1 MPLLIQ
7 ELSMIHKPNIK
18 IRILLAVIPG
28 VNHLIDARFNDGIS
42 LLVSSTSLASI
53 FYLKQQKI
61 MDCVYAQTIS
71 QWSAAILFFLLC
83 IFAWIYSIIYA
94 LKSEHHKAKPPNNR
108 GAFQY
113 AFKRFSANKLA
124 MYAAYMLLILF
135 IVAFLA
141 PILAPYDPHII
152 KDVVITRYQQP
163 SIDHLFGT
171 DALGRDLFSRALYGA
186 RISLSIGVLSVLISM
201 SLGTIYGA
209 IAGFSG
215 GIIDN
220 ILMRFVDV
228 IMAFPIFF
236 LMLLLVGVFDAG
248 IMMLILILG
257 FTSWPG
263 TARYIRGEI
272 LSLKERGFIES
283 ARAIGLPARLIIWRH
298 LIPNALSP
306 VLVSAALMIGGM
318 ITTEAGLSFLGIGIQ
333 PPIPSWGNMISAG
346 QDAVFS
352 GWWIAFFPGLL
363 LTITILC
370 LNLLADGLRDAL
382 DTKTLMR
389 KYI

>member
-1 MPLLIQ
+1 MKLRL
-7 ELSMIHKPNIK
+7 
-18 IRILLAVIPG
+18 LLAIFPG
-28 VNHLIDARFNDGIS
+28 VNHLKDASFNRGIS
-42 LLVSSTSLASI
+42 LAILSASLSLI
-53 FYLKQQKI
+53 FFTKWQKI
-61 MDCVYAQTIS
+61 IDCLYVDEIS
-71 QWSAAILFFLLC
+71 LWSASLLFFLLC
-83 IFAWIYSIIYA
+83 ILVWLYSFIYA
-94 LKSEHHKAKPPNNR
+94 LKSEPDKIKLLNNR

-124 MYAAYMLLILF
+124 IASAYILLILF
-135 IVAFLA
+135 LVAFLA

-152 KDVVITRYQQP
+152 KDVVNTRYQSP
-163 SIDHLFGT
+163 NLNHLFGT
-171 DALGRDLFSRALYGA
+171 DALGRDLFSRALFGA
-186 RISLSIGVLSVLISM
+186 RISLSIGVLSVIISM

-209 IAGFSG
+209 IAGFTG
-215 GIIDN
+215 GVIDN
-220 ILMRFVDV
+220 VLMRFVDV
-228 IMAFPIFF
+228 IMAFPVFF
-236 LMLLLVGVFDAG
+236 LMLLLVGIFDAG
-248 IMMLILILG
+248 ITMLVLILG

-283 ARAIGLPARLIIWRH
+283 AQAIGLPAHLIIWRH

-318 ITTEAGLSFLGIGIQ
+318 ITAEAGLSFLGIGIR

>member
-7 ELSMIHKPNIK
+7 EFHMTNKSDIK
-18 IRILLAVIPG
+18 LRLLLAVLPG
-28 VNHLIDARFNDGIS
+28 LNHLIDGKTKSGLKLLILSGS
-42 LLVSSTSLASI
+42 LIILSYLKWQIIIEFLFSNTLSSTSAS
-53 FYLKQQKI
+53 L
-61 MDCVYAQTIS
+61 VY
-71 QWSAAILFFLLC
+71 FLLS
-83 IFAWIYSIIYA
+83 FLVWIYSCIYA
-94 LKSEHHKAKPPNNR
+94 LKSRKEENENLKSK
-108 GAFQY
+108 GAFQF
-113 AFKRFSANKLA
+113 ALKRFSANKLA
-124 MYAAYMLLILF
+124 TTSAYLLLLLF
-135 IVAFLA
+135 IIAFLA

-152 KDVVITRYQQP
+152 KDVVNTRYAP
-163 SIDHLFGT
+163 PGLDHLFGT
-171 DALGRDLFSRALYGA
+171 DALGRDLFSRALFGA

-215 GIIDN
+215 GVIDN
-220 ILMRFVDV
+220 ILMRFVDI
-228 IMAFPIFF
+228 IMAFPVFF

-248 IMMLILILG
+248 ITMLVLILG

-272 LSLKERGFIES
+272 LSLKERGYIES
-283 ARAIGLPARLIIWRH
+283 AKAIGLPSYLIIWRH

-306 VLVSAALMIGGM
+306 VLVSAALMVGGM
-318 ITTEAGLSFLGIGIQ
+318 ITAEAGLSFLGIGIR

>member
-152 KDVVITRYQQP
+152 KDVLITRYQQP

-318 ITTEAGLSFLGIGIQ
+318 ITAEAGLSFLGIGIQ

>member
-186 RISLSIGVLSVLISM
+186 RISLSIGVLS
-201 SLGTIYGA
+201 GY
-209 IAGFSG
+209 
-215 GIIDN
+215 
-220 ILMRFVDV
+220 
-228 IMAFPIFF
+228 
-236 LMLLLVGVFDAG
+236 
-248 IMMLILILG
+248 
-257 FTSWPG
+257 
-263 TARYIRGEI
+263 
-272 LSLKERGFIES
+272 
-283 ARAIGLPARLIIWRH
+283 
-298 LIPNALSP
+298 
-306 VLVSAALMIGGM
+306 
-318 ITTEAGLSFLGIGIQ
+318 TTTNTFMGKH
-333 PPIPSWGNMISAG
+333 
-346 QDAVFS
+346 D
-352 GWWIAFFPGLL
+352 
-363 LTITILC
+363 
-370 LNLLADGLRDAL
+370 
-382 DTKTLMR
+382 
-389 KYI
+389 

>member
-1 MPLLIQ
+1 MTNR
-7 ELSMIHKPNIK
+7 SDIK
-18 IRILLAVIPG
+18 LRLLLAVLPG
-28 VNHLIDARFNDGIS
+28 VNHLQDGKLRRGIS
-42 LLVSSTSLASI
+42 LFTISI
-53 FYLKQQKI
+53 LLLSICIFKWQKI
-61 MDCVYAQTIS
+61 MTCMYSGTINL
-71 QWSAAILFFLLC
+71 WSASLLIFLLC
-83 IFAWIYSIIYA
+83 IIVWYYSIIYA
-94 LKSEHHKAKPPNNR
+94 LKSEPDKVKPLKKSE
-108 GAFQY
+108 AFQY

-124 MYAAYMLLILF
+124 MISAYILLILF

-152 KDVVITRYQQP
+152 KDVVNSRYQAP
-163 SIDHLFGT
+163 SMNHLFGT
-171 DALGRDLFSRALYGA
+171 DALGRDLFSRALFGA
-186 RISLSIGVLSVLISM
+186 RISLSIGVLSVIISM

-215 GIIDN
+215 GVIDN
-220 ILMRFVDV
+220 ILMRFVDI
-228 IMAFPIFF
+228 IMAFPVFF

-248 IMMLILILG
+248 VMMLILILG

-283 ARAIGLPARLIIWRH
+283 ARSIGLPARLIIWRH

-318 ITTEAGLSFLGIGIQ
+318 ITAEAGLSFLGIGIR

-363 LTITILC
+363 LTITILS

>member
-7 ELSMIHKPNIK
+7 EFRMINKIDIK
-18 IRILLAVIPG
+18 LRILLAVLPG
-28 VNHLIDARFNDGIS
+28 VNHLKDGRTNSGIKLLMLSVS
-42 LLVSSTSLASI
+42 LILVSYLKWQKIIECLFSNTLSSTSASLI
-53 FYLKQQKI
+53 
-61 MDCVYAQTIS
+61 
-71 QWSAAILFFLLC
+71 FFLLT
-83 IFAWIYSIIYA
+83 IFVWTYSFIYA
-94 LKSEHHKAKPPNNR
+94 LKFKREENENLKRKS
-108 GAFQY
+108 AFQY
-113 AFKRFSANKLA
+113 ALNRFSANKLA
-124 MYAAYMLLILF
+124 TTSAYLLLILF
-135 IVAFLA
+135 IIAYLA

-152 KDVVITRYQQP
+152 KDVITTRYQAP
-163 SIDHLFGT
+163 DMSHLFGT
-171 DALGRDLFSRALYGA
+171 DALGRDLFSRALFGA
-186 RISLSIGVLSVLISM
+186 RISLSIGILSVLISM

-215 GIIDN
+215 GVVDN
-220 ILMRFVDV
+220 ILMRFIDI

-248 IMMLILILG
+248 ITTLILILG

-272 LSLKERGFIES
+272 LSLKERAYIES
-283 ARAIGLPARLIIWRH
+283 ARAIGLPSRLIIWRH
-298 LIPNALSP
+298 LLPNALSP
-306 VLVSAALMIGGM
+306 VLVSAALMVGGM
-318 ITTEAGLSFLGIGIQ
+318 ITAEAGLSFLGIGIR
-333 PPIPSWGNMISAG
+333 PPTPSWGNMISAG
-346 QDAVFS
+346 QAAVFS

-370 LNLLADGLRDAL
+370 LNLLADGLRDAV

>member
-1 MPLLIQ
+1 
-7 ELSMIHKPNIK
+7 MIHKTNIK
-18 IRILLAVIPG
+18 LRLLLAIFPG
-28 VNHLIDARFNDGIS
+28 ANHLKDASFNKGIS
-42 LLVSSTSLASI
+42 LAILSASLSLI
-53 FYLKQQKI
+53 FFTKWQKI
-61 MDCVYAQTIS
+61 IDCLYVDEIS
-71 QWSAAILFFLLC
+71 LWSASLLFFLLC
-83 IFAWIYSIIYA
+83 ILVWLYYFIYA
-94 LKSEHHKAKPPNNR
+94 LKSEPDKIKLLNNR
-108 GAFQY
+108 GPFQY

-124 MYAAYMLLILF
+124 IASAYILLILF
-135 IVAFLA
+135 LVAFLA

-152 KDVVITRYQQP
+152 KDVVNTRYQSP
-163 SIDHLFGT
+163 NLNHLFGT
-171 DALGRDLFSRALYGA
+171 DALGRDLFSRALFGA
-186 RISLSIGVLSVLISM
+186 RISLSIGVLSVIISM

-215 GIIDN
+215 GVIDN
-220 ILMRFVDV
+220 VLMRFVDV
-228 IMAFPIFF
+228 IMAFPVFF
-236 LMLLLVGVFDAG
+236 LMLLLVGIFDAG
-248 IMMLILILG
+248 ITMLVLILG

-283 ARAIGLPARLIIWRH
+283 ARAIGLPAHLIIWRH

-318 ITTEAGLSFLGIGIQ
+318 ITAEAGLSFLGIGIR

>member
-1 MPLLIQ
+1 MDCLYAD
-7 ELSMIHKPNIK
+7 S
-18 IRILLAVIPG
+18 
-28 VNHLIDARFNDGIS
+28 IS
-42 LLVSSTSLASI
+42 L
-53 FYLKQQKI
+53 
-61 MDCVYAQTIS
+61 
-71 QWSAAILFFLLC
+71 WSAAILFFLLC
-83 IFAWIYSIIYA
+83 IFVWATAIIDA
-94 LKSEHHKAKPPNNR
+94 LKPGLHKVKTPSNR

-113 AFKRFSANKLA
+113 AIKRFTANRLA
-124 MYAAYMLLILF
+124 MVSAYLLFILF

-141 PILAPYDPHII
+141 PILAPYDPHMI
-152 KDVVITRYQQP
+152 KDVVTTRYLP
-163 SIDHLFGT
+163 PGLDHFFGT
-171 DALGRDLFSRALYGA
+171 DALGRDLFSRALFGA

-201 SLGTIYGA
+201 SLGTVYGA
-209 IAGFSG
+209 IAGFTG
-215 GIIDN
+215 GVIDN
-220 ILMRFVDV
+220 ILMRFVDI

-236 LMLLLVGVFDAG
+236 LMLLLVGIFDAG
-248 IMMLILILG
+248 IIMLILILG

-283 ARAIGLPARLIIWRH
+283 ARAIGLPAHLIIWRH

-306 VLVSAALMIGGM
+306 VLVSAALMVGGM
-318 ITTEAGLSFLGIGIQ
+318 ITAEAGLSFLGIGIR

-346 QDAVFS
+346 QDAVFT

>member
-1 MPLLIQ
+1 
-7 ELSMIHKPNIK
+7 MIHKSNIK
-18 IRILLAVIPG
+18 LRLLLAIFPG
-28 VNHLIDARFNDGIS
+28 VNHLKDDSFNKGIS
-42 LLVSSTSLASI
+42 LAILSASLSLI
-53 FYLKQQKI
+53 FFTKWQKI
-61 MDCVYAQTIS
+61 IDCLYVDEIS
-71 QWSAAILFFLLC
+71 LWSASLLFFLLC
-83 IFAWIYSIIYA
+83 ILVWLYSFIYA
-94 LKSEHHKAKPPNNR
+94 LKSVPDKIKPLNNR

-124 MYAAYMLLILF
+124 IASAYILLILF
-135 IVAFLA
+135 LVAFLA

-152 KDVVITRYQQP
+152 KDVVNTRYQSP
-163 SIDHLFGT
+163 NLNHLFGT
-171 DALGRDLFSRALYGA
+171 DALGRDLFSRALFGA
-186 RISLSIGVLSVLISM
+186 RISLSIGVLSVIISM

-215 GIIDN
+215 GVIDN
-220 ILMRFVDV
+220 VLMRFVDV
-228 IMAFPIFF
+228 IMAFPVFF
-236 LMLLLVGVFDAG
+236 LMLLLVGIFDAG
-248 IMMLILILG
+248 ITMLVLILG

-283 ARAIGLPARLIIWRH
+283 ARAIGLPAHLIIWRH

-318 ITTEAGLSFLGIGIQ
+318 ITAEAGLSFLGIGIR

>member
-1 MPLLIQ
+1 
-7 ELSMIHKPNIK
+7 MIHKSNIK
-18 IRILLAVIPG
+18 LRLLLAIFPG
-28 VNHLIDARFNDGIS
+28 VNHLKDDSFNKGIS
-42 LLVSSTSLASI
+42 LAILSASLSLI
-53 FYLKQQKI
+53 FFTKWQKI
-61 MDCVYAQTIS
+61 IDCLYVDEIS
-71 QWSAAILFFLLC
+71 LWSASLLFFLLC
-83 IFAWIYSIIYA
+83 ILVWLYSFKYA
-94 LKSEHHKAKPPNNR
+94 LKSEPDKIKLLNNR

-124 MYAAYMLLILF
+124 IASAYILLILF
-135 IVAFLA
+135 LVAFLA

-152 KDVVITRYQQP
+152 KDVVNTRYQSP
-163 SIDHLFGT
+163 NLNHLFGT
-171 DALGRDLFSRALYGA
+171 DALGRDLFSRALFGA
-186 RISLSIGVLSVLISM
+186 RISLSIGVLSVIISM

-215 GIIDN
+215 GVIDN
-220 ILMRFVDV
+220 VLMRFVDV
-228 IMAFPIFF
+228 IMAFPVFF
-236 LMLLLVGVFDAG
+236 LMLLLVGIFDAG
-248 IMMLILILG
+248 ITMLVLILG

-283 ARAIGLPARLIIWRH
+283 ARAIGLPAHLIIWRH

-318 ITTEAGLSFLGIGIQ
+318 ITAEAGLSFLGIGIR

>member
-1 MPLLIQ
+1 MPLLTQ
-7 ELSMIHKPNIK
+7 EFHMKNRLDIK
-18 IRILLAVIPG
+18 LRLLLAVLPG
-28 VNHLIDARFNDGIS
+28 VNHLRDGRTSSGIKLLILSCS
-42 LLVSSTSLASI
+42 LLILSILKWKKISSCLNSNTLSSTSSAFI
-53 FYLKQQKI
+53 FI
-61 MDCVYAQTIS
+61 
-71 QWSAAILFFLLC
+71 LLC
-83 IFAWIYSIIYA
+83 IFLWSYSWVFA
-94 LKSEHHKAKPPNNR
+94 LKSRNELHKNLKR
-108 GAFQY
+108 KSAFQY
-113 AFKRFSANKLA
+113 ALKRFAANKLA
-124 MYAAYMLLILF
+124 NTSAYLLLLLF
-135 IVAFLA
+135 IIAFLA

-152 KDVVITRYQQP
+152 KDVVTTRYQAP
-163 SIDHLFGT
+163 NLNHLFGT
-171 DALGRDLFSRALYGA
+171 DALGRDLFSRALFGA
-186 RISLSIGVLSVLISM
+186 RISLSIGVLSVMISM

-209 IAGFSG
+209 IAGFFG
-215 GIIDN
+215 GFIDN
-220 ILMRFVDV
+220 VLMRFVDI

-248 IMMLILILG
+248 ITMLILILG
-257 FTSWPG
+257 LTSWPG

-272 LSLKERGFIES
+272 LSLKERGYIES
-283 ARAIGLPARLIIWRH
+283 SKAIGLPSHLIIWRH

-306 VLVSAALMIGGM
+306 VLVSTALMIGGM
-318 ITTEAGLSFLGIGIQ
+318 ITAEAGLSFLGIGIR

-346 QDAVFS
+346 QDAVFT

>member
-1 MPLLIQ
+1 MTNR
-7 ELSMIHKPNIK
+7 SDIK
-18 IRILLAVIPG
+18 LRLLLAVLPG
-28 VNHLIDARFNDGIS
+28 VNHLKDERTSSGIK
-42 LLVSSTSLASI
+42 LLVLSCSLIILCYIKWQKIIECLFSNTLSSTSAS
-53 FYLKQQKI
+53 L
-61 MDCVYAQTIS
+61 V
-71 QWSAAILFFLLC
+71 FFLLS
-83 IFAWIYSIIYA
+83 ILVWTYSYIYVLNSRQEENENHKSMGAYQYA
-94 LKSEHHKAKPPNNR
+94 L
-108 GAFQY
+108 
-113 AFKRFSANKLA
+113 KRFSANKLA
-124 MYAAYMLLILF
+124 TTSAYLLLTLF
-135 IVAFLA
+135 FVAFLA

-152 KDVVITRYQQP
+152 IDVVNTRYQP
-163 SIDHLFGT
+163 PGLDHLFGT
-171 DALGRDLFSRALYGA
+171 DALGRDLFSRALFGA

-215 GIIDN
+215 GVIDN
-220 ILMRFVDV
+220 ILMRFID
-228 IMAFPIFF
+228 IILAFPIFF

-248 IMMLILILG
+248 ITTLILILG

-272 LSLKERGFIES
+272 LSLKERGYIES
-283 ARAIGLPARLIIWRH
+283 AKAIGLPSHLIIWRH
-298 LIPNALSP
+298 LLPNALSP
-306 VLVSAALMIGGM
+306 VLVSAALMVGGM
-318 ITTEAGLSFLGIGIQ
+318 ITAEAGLSFLGIGIR
-333 PPIPSWGNMISAG
+333 PPTPSWGNMIGAG

>member
-7 ELSMIHKPNIK
+7 EFHMTNKSDIK
-18 IRILLAVIPG
+18 LRLLLAVLPG
-28 VNHLIDARFNDGIS
+28 LNHLIDGKTNSGLKLLILSGS
-42 LLVSSTSLASI
+42 LIILSYLKWQIIIEFLFSNTLSSTSAS
-53 FYLKQQKI
+53 L
-61 MDCVYAQTIS
+61 VY
-71 QWSAAILFFLLC
+71 FLLS
-83 IFAWIYSIIYA
+83 FLVWTYSCIYA
-94 LKSEHHKAKPPNNR
+94 LKSRKEENENLKSKS
-108 GAFQY
+108 AFQF
-113 AFKRFSANKLA
+113 ALKRFSANKLA
-124 MYAAYMLLILF
+124 TTSAYLLLLLF
-135 IVAFLA
+135 IIAFLA

-152 KDVVITRYQQP
+152 KDVVNTRYEP
-163 SIDHLFGT
+163 PGLDHLFGT
-171 DALGRDLFSRALYGA
+171 DALGRDLFSRALFGA

-215 GIIDN
+215 GVIDN
-220 ILMRFVDV
+220 ILMRFVDI
-228 IMAFPIFF
+228 IMAFPVFF

-248 IMMLILILG
+248 ITMLVLILG

-272 LSLKERGFIES
+272 LSLKERGYIES
-283 ARAIGLPARLIIWRH
+283 AKAIGLPSYLIIWRH

-306 VLVSAALMIGGM
+306 VLVSAALMVGGM
-318 ITTEAGLSFLGIGIQ
+318 ITAEAGLSFLGIGIR

>member
-1 MPLLIQ
+1 MTTKSDLKSRL
-7 ELSMIHKPNIK
+7 
-18 IRILLAVIPG
+18 LLAILTG
-28 VNHLIDARFNDGIS
+28 VNHLKDGRTNSGIKLLILSGS
-42 LLVSSTSLASI
+42 LIILS
-53 FYLKQQKI
+53 YLKWQKI
-61 MDCVYAQTIS
+61 IECLFSNTLSSIS
-71 QWSAAILFFLLC
+71 ASLIFFLLS
-83 IFAWIYSIIYA
+83 ILVWTYSYIYV
-94 LKSEHHKAKPPNNR
+94 LKSRQGEIENLKSMS
-108 GAFQY
+108 AFQY
-113 AFKRFSANKLA
+113 ALKRFSANKLA
-124 MYAAYMLLILF
+124 TTSAYLLLILF
-135 IVAFLA
+135 IIAFLA

-152 KDVVITRYQQP
+152 EDVVITRYQPP

-215 GIIDN
+215 GVIDN

-236 LMLLLVGVFDAG
+236 LMLLLVGVFGAG

-318 ITTEAGLSFLGIGIQ
+318 ITAEAGLSFLGIGIR

>member
-1 MPLLIQ
+1 
-7 ELSMIHKPNIK
+7 MIHKPNIK
-18 IRILLAVIPG
+18 LRLLLAIFPG
-28 VNHLIDARFNDGIS
+28 VNHLKDASFNRGIS
-42 LLVSSTSLASI
+42 LAILSASLSFI
-53 FYLKQQKI
+53 FFTKWQKI
-61 MDCVYAQTIS
+61 IDCLYVDEIS
-71 QWSAAILFFLLC
+71 LWSASLLFFLLC
-83 IFAWIYSIIYA
+83 ILVWLYSFIYA
-94 LKSEHHKAKPPNNR
+94 LKSEPDKIKLLNNR

-124 MYAAYMLLILF
+124 IASAYILLILF
-135 IVAFLA
+135 LVAFLA

-152 KDVVITRYQQP
+152 KDVVNTRYQSP
-163 SIDHLFGT
+163 NLNHLFGT
-171 DALGRDLFSRALYGA
+171 DALGRDLFSRALFGA
-186 RISLSIGVLSVLISM
+186 RISLSIGVLSVIISM

-215 GIIDN
+215 GVIDN
-220 ILMRFVDV
+220 VLMRFVDV
-228 IMAFPIFF
+228 IMAFPVFF
-236 LMLLLVGVFDAG
+236 LMLLLVGIFDAG
-248 IMMLILILG
+248 ITMLVLILG

-283 ARAIGLPARLIIWRH
+283 ARAIGLPAHLIIWRH

-318 ITTEAGLSFLGIGIQ
+318 ITAEAGLSFLGIGIR

>member
-1 MPLLIQ
+1 
-7 ELSMIHKPNIK
+7 MINRSNIK
-18 IRILLAVIPG
+18 LRLLLGVLPG
-28 VNHLIDARFNDGIS
+28 VNHLKDGRTNSGIKLLMLSSS
-42 LLVSSTSLASI
+42 LIILSYLKWQKIIECLFSNTLSSTSASLI
-53 FYLKQQKI
+53 
-61 MDCVYAQTIS
+61 
-71 QWSAAILFFLLC
+71 FFLLS
-83 IFAWIYSIIYA
+83 ILVWTYSYIYS
-94 LKSEHHKAKPPNNR
+94 LKSRQEENENLKSKS
-108 GAFQY
+108 AFQY
-113 AFKRFSANKLA
+113 ALKRFSANKLA
-124 MYAAYMLLILF
+124 TTSAYLLLILF
-135 IVAFLA
+135 IIAFLA
-141 PILAPYDPHII
+141 PILAPYNPHII
-152 KDVVITRYQQP
+152 KDVVVTRYQP
-163 SIDHLFGT
+163 PNLNHLFGT
-171 DALGRDLFSRALYGA
+171 DALGRDLFSRALFGA

-209 IAGFSG
+209 IAGFFG
-215 GIIDN
+215 GVIDN
-220 ILMRFVDV
+220 ILMRFVDI

-248 IMMLILILG
+248 ITMLILILG

-272 LSLKERGFIES
+272 LSLKEMGYIES
-283 ARAIGLPARLIIWRH
+283 AKAIGLPSYLIIWRH

-306 VLVSAALMIGGM
+306 VLVSAALMVGGM
-318 ITTEAGLSFLGIGIQ
+318 ITAEAGLSFLGIGIR

-346 QDAVFS
+346 QDAVFT

-370 LNLLADGLRDAL
+370 LNLFADGLRDAL